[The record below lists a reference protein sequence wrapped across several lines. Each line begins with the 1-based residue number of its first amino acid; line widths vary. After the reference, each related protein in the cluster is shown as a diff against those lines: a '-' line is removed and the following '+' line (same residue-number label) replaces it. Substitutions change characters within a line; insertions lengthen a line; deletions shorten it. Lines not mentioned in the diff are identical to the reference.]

1 MPSGDLLLSL
11 IRSDNHEVCPQ
22 MAKCHYKVVQR
33 HNTFN
38 TICLESIGT
47 DFVVITLI
55 ILL

>member
-1 MPSGDLLLSL
+1 MRSVLKWLSVITKL
-11 IRSDNHEVCPQ
+11 FNAIH
-22 MAKCHYKVVQR
+22 
-33 HNTFN
+33 TFN

>member
-1 MPSGDLLLSL
+1 
-11 IRSDNHEVCPQ
+11 
-22 MAKCHYKVVQR
+22 MAKCHYKAVQR

>member
-1 MPSGDLLLSL
+1 MRSVLKWLSV
-11 IRSDNHEVCPQ
+11 ITK
-22 MAKCHYKVVQR
+22 AVQR